1 MKGKTIIE
9 VVIVFVLMKLFSIW
23 FDSILAGINVS
34 SGWRT
39 FIFGLQAIV
48 IPVAIIWLLKRKWS
62 VYGFSIHKF
71 RPVIH
76 YGFIGALLMML
87 LGAGIGFLRS
97 HGINQNGMEGSLILS
112 AIAIIMIIL
121 FVLAARL
128 SKKREARRKDFKFRI
143 AYKLF
148 ILVVLVSCPIIVA
161 IVRGSNVTGII
172 AWDFYF
178 LFMVGFGEEIKYRGY
193 FQSRINE
200 EFGRPWQVFAIPFGP
215 GLIVVSILFGLS
227 HIGQF
232 GVFNPFLG
240 QYTINPWMGV
250 QAFLGSLFFGLIRE
264 KADSLIASGIAH
276 GVPNAFGQVLAMAL
290 K

>member
-1 MKGKTIIE
+1 MKGKSIIE

-23 FDSILAGINVS
+23 FDSILARVNVT

-48 IPVAIIWLLKRKWS
+48 IPLAIIWLLKRKWS
-62 VYGFSIHKF
+62 VYGFSVRKF

-87 LGAGIGFLRS
+87 LGAGMGFLKSR
-97 HGINQNGMEGSLILS
+97 GINRSGMEGSLILS
-112 AIAIIMIIL
+112 AIAVIMIIL

-128 SKKREARRKDFKFRI
+128 SQKREDRQKDFKFRI
-143 AYKLF
+143 AYKLL
-148 ILVVLVSCPIIVA
+148 ILIILVSCPIIVA
-161 IVRGSNVTGII
+161 IIRGSNVTGII

-200 EFGRPWQVFAIPFGP
+200 EFGRPWQIFGISFGP

-264 KADSLIASGIAH
+264 KADSLIASGIVH

>member
-1 MKGKTIIE
+1 MKGKSVVE

-23 FDSILAGINVS
+23 FDSILAGVNVA

-48 IPVAIIWLLKRKWS
+48 IPMAIIWLLKRKWS

-71 RPVIH
+71 RPVLH

-87 LGAGIGFLRS
+87 LGAGMGLLKSR
-97 HGINQNGMEGSLILS
+97 GINQSGIEGSLILS
-112 AIAIIMIIL
+112 AIAVIMIIL
-121 FVLAARL
+121 FILAARL
-128 SKKREARRKDFKFRI
+128 SQKREGRQKDFKFRI
-143 AYKLF
+143 AYKLL
-148 ILVVLVSCPIIVA
+148 ILAVLVSCPIIVA
-161 IVRGSNVTGII
+161 IVRGTNVTGII
-172 AWDFYF
+172 AWDLYF

-200 EFGRPWQVFAIPFGP
+200 EFGRPWQIFGIPFGP

-232 GVFNPFLG
+232 GIFNPFLG
-240 QYTINPWMGV
+240 QYTVNPWMGV
-250 QAFLGSLFFGLIRE
+250 QAFFGALFFGLIRE
-264 KADSLIASGIAH
+264 KADNIIASGIAH
-276 GVPNAFGQVLAMAL
+276 GVPNAFGQVLVMAL

>member
-1 MKGKTIIE
+1 MKGKSVIE
-9 VVIVFVLMKLFSIW
+9 VVVVFVLMKLFSIW
-23 FDSILAGINVS
+23 FDSILAGIDVS

-39 FIFGLQAIV
+39 FIFGSQAIV
-48 IPVAIIWLLKRKWS
+48 IPVAIIWLSKRKWS
-62 VYGFSIHKF
+62 VYGFSVHKF

-87 LGAGIGFLRS
+87 LGAGMGFLKSR
-97 HGINQNGMEGSLILS
+97 GINPSGMEGSLILS
-112 AIAIIMIIL
+112 AVAVIMITL
-121 FVLAARL
+121 FVLSARL
-128 SKKREARRKDFKFRI
+128 SQKREDRQEGFKFRI
-143 AYKLF
+143 DYKLS

-161 IVRGSNVTGII
+161 IIRGLNVTGII

-178 LFMVGFGEEIKYRGY
+178 LLMVGFSEEIKYRGY

-200 EFGRPWQVFAIPFGP
+200 EFGRPWQVFGIPFGP

-240 QYTINPWMGV
+240 QYTVNPWMGV
-250 QAFLGSLFFGLIRE
+250 QAFLGSLFFGLVRE
-264 KADSLIASGIAH
+264 KADSLVASGISH

>member
-1 MKGKTIIE
+1 MKGKSIIE
-9 VVIVFVLMKLFSIW
+9 VVIVFIFMKLFSIW
-23 FDSILAGINVS
+23 FDSILAGINFS

-48 IPVAIIWLLKRKWS
+48 IPMAIIRFLKREWS

-71 RPVIH
+71 RSVIH

-87 LGAGIGFLRS
+87 LGAGFGFLKSR
-97 HGINQNGMEGSLILS
+97 GINQAGMEGSLILS
-112 AIAIIMIIL
+112 ATAIIMIIL
-121 FVLAARL
+121 FVLASRW
-128 SKKREARRKDFKFRI
+128 SEKREDRQKGFKFRV

-148 ILVVLVSCPIIVA
+148 VLVALISCPIIVA
-161 IVRGSNVTGII
+161 VGRGSNVTGII

-178 LFMVGFGEEIKYRGY
+178 LFLVGFGEEIKYRGY

-200 EFGRPWQVFAIPFGP
+200 EFGRPWQVFGIRFGP

-250 QAFLGSLFFGLIRE
+250 QAFLGALFFGLIRE

-276 GVPNAFGQVLAMAL
+276 GVHNAFGQVLVMAL

>member
-1 MKGKTIIE
+1 MKGKSVIE
-9 VVIVFVLMKLFSIW
+9 VVLVFVLMKLFSIW
-23 FDSILAGINVS
+23 FDSILASMNVS

-39 FIFGLQAIV
+39 VIFGSQAII

-62 VYGFSIHKF
+62 VYGFSVHKF

-76 YGFIGALLMML
+76 YGFIGVLLMML
-87 LGAGIGFLRS
+87 LGAGMGFLRS
-97 HGINQNGMEGSLILS
+97 RGINPSGMEGSLILS
-112 AIAIIMIIL
+112 AVAVIMIIL
-121 FVLAARL
+121 FILAARL
-128 SKKREARRKDFKFRI
+128 SQIREVRQKDFKFRMV
-143 AYKLF
+143 YKLV

-161 IVRGSNVTGII
+161 IIRGSNVTVII
-172 AWDFYF
+172 AWDLYF

-200 EFGRPWQVFAIPFGP
+200 EFGRPWQVLGIPFGP

-276 GVPNAFGQVLAMAL
+276 GVPNAFGQVLVMAL

>member
-1 MKGKTIIE
+1 MKGKSIIE
-9 VVIVFVLMKLFSIW
+9 VFIVFVFMKLFSIW
-23 FDSILAGINVS
+23 LDSIIAGINVS

-39 FIFGLQAIV
+39 FVFGVQAVV
-48 IPVAIIWLLKRKWS
+48 IPMAIIWFLRKKWS
-62 VYGFSIHKF
+62 VYGFGIHKF

-76 YGFIGALLMML
+76 YGFIGSLLMML
-87 LGAGIGFLRS
+87 LGIGFGFLKSR
-97 HGINQNGMEGSLILS
+97 GINQNGMEGSLILS

-128 SKKREARRKDFKFRI
+128 SKKSEDRQKDFKFCI

-148 ILVVLVSCPIIVA
+148 VLVVLIFCPIIVA
-161 IVRGSNVTGII
+161 IGRGSNVTGII

-178 LFMVGFGEEIKYRGY
+178 LFFVGFGEEIKYRGY

-200 EFGRPWQVFAIPFGP
+200 EFGRPWQVFDIPFGP

-240 QYTINPWMGV
+240 EYTINPWVGV

-264 KADSLIASGIAH
+264 KAESLIASGIAH